1 MNTLETKFANACAL
15 MHRPR
20 LAKLATP
27 GIWTFVRRHAAR
39 NGLGSG
45 PVSTRLF
52 FGKQMTVVLP
62 EVTSEALYTYG
73 MFDEAVTWMIMK
85 SVSTGQSVLDVGAHF
100 GYCTLLMS
108 HLVGEKGRVLA
119 LEPTPSTFE
128 ILSSNVAELS
138 NVEAVNF
145 AAGDQEGTVAISDY
159 GVRYS
164 AWNTLT
170 PSSRLPEILG
180 TSAKSVPVKLARL
193 DKLCEERQL
202 RPQFIKVDAEN
213 FEDHVVSG
221 LGDMLA
227 TIKPTILLE
236 TGSPQGLAAAR
247 NLLEFGYRP
256 RVSEGAGSLNEW
268 NDSIESANARFK
280 DILFSAPEAK
290 LNNGH

>member
-1 MNTLETKFANACAL
+1 MGKLVAPGPWKFA
-15 MHRPR
+15 RR
-20 LAKLATP
+20 LAA
-27 GIWTFVRRHAAR
+27 RH
-39 NGLGSG
+39 GLGDG
-45 PVSTRLF
+45 PASTSLF
-52 FGKQMTVVLP
+52 FGQRMTVVLP

-73 MFDEAVTWMIMK
+73 LFDEAVTWMIME
-85 SVSTGQSVLDVGAHF
+85 SVRAGQTVLDVGAHF

-108 HLVGEKGRVLA
+108 HMVGERGRVLA

-128 ILSSNVAELS
+128 ILSTNVAGLN

-145 AAGDQEGTVAISDY
+145 AAGDVPGVVAISDY

-180 TSAKSVPVKLARL
+180 TSARSVNVKLARL
-193 DKLCEERQL
+193 DNLCEEKQL

-221 LGDMLA
+221 LGEMLT

-247 NLLEFGYRP
+247 TLLSFGYRP
-256 RVSEGAGSLNEW
+256 RVSEGAGSLHDW
-268 NDSIESANARFK
+268 NDSIENANARFK
-280 DILFSAPEAK
+280 DILFSASQP
-290 LNNGH
+290 NQ